1 MKRIMSKIKFHPQI
15 LTQNKN
21 LYWWSLYLCVYR
33 HTYHIIGWKHN
44 EKAEQIHILQE
55 LNMTYHQSYQTDTG
69 LSLWNN
75 VTTMAQHSP
84 APLKALRFLCLV
96 CQYFPIQ
103 TKYICKQIKIDFE
116 QIWNGIRKST
126 PQFTQ
131 QLCSKDICKGWT
143 KINLNTNFPSSLCFM
158 PSTLCTVGWA
168 GNVETIL
175 DHIGTRTLTQL
186 VTVLTV
192 LSWLSIRASH

>member
-1 MKRIMSKIKFHPQI
+1 M
-15 LTQNKN
+15 
-21 LYWWSLYLCVYR
+21 YWRSLYVCVYR
-33 HTYHIIGWKHN
+33 HTYHITGWKHN
-44 EKAEQIHILQE
+44 EKAEQIHIFQE
-55 LNMTYHQSYQTDTG
+55 LNMIYHQSYQTDTG

-75 VTTMAQHSP
+75 VTMMAQHSP

-131 QLCSKDICKGWT
+131 QLCSKHICKGWN
-143 KINLNTNFPSSLCFM
+143 KINLNTIFLPLLAFM
-158 PSTLCTVGWA
+158 S
-168 GNVETIL
+168 
-175 DHIGTRTLTQL
+175 QL
-186 VTVLTV
+186 LYAQYH
-192 LSWLSIRASH
+192 LYSRLGGHQSWSGQHGENYWPYWDSNSDTASHCTDCSILALN